1 MCHSLDACP
10 IEQRD
15 TSTETVRQQ
24 RRRCLPKVANA
35 FQDHRVIYLYRYRYR
50 YRCREANG
58 ALDLYSTCLVTPTS
72 CARAG
77 CFFLPQTF
85 SAFQFLISHLHTHPT
100 GRWPST
106 LGSVIAYTLRLVA
119 SSASSCVRLLMIGT
133 IRCTLAL
140 IRRCEYG

>member
-1 MCHSLDACP
+1 MRGELYMPMAQENDNIGLHPMCHSLDACP

-58 ALDLYSTCLVTPTS
+58 ALDLYSTLLVWSTPT
-72 CARAG
+72 RE
-77 CFFLPQTF
+77 L
-85 SAFQFLISHLHTHPT
+85 
-100 GRWPST
+100 
-106 LGSVIAYTLRLVA
+106 
-119 SSASSCVRLLMIGT
+119 
-133 IRCTLAL
+133 
-140 IRRCEYG
+140 